1 MPAAP
6 ALAVQKSSLPSRV
19 AALRDEHAALWRRT
33 ADDPPILGPHV
44 SLWRHVRNQR
54 AATRLIDD
62 LSAEATRVPQEPDR
76 RRAWQ
81 EDVRERLQ
89 RFGDER
95 LGWPAGYRRLIF
107 GDGYFNA
114 STSIA
119 RAARAFDPT
128 IPLDDLWQAM
138 RNVWIG
144 NSLQM
149 LLRLPVRSTP
159 ALFAY
164 SMLYP
169 LSDNLL
175 DNPAIEGRAKRAF
188 NERFG
193 RRLAGSPVSPAN
205 AGEAAIFDLVTM
217 IERQFPRGEFGDVH
231 QSLLAIHHGQVLS
244 LTQQDDPG
252 IGDERLLAI
261 SCEKGGTSVLAD
273 LYLVAGRP
281 SENDERFAFGY
292 GVALQLMDD
301 LQDVTRDSAAGHQTI
316 FTRAARLGP
325 LDDLAGRLLR
335 FIDVVLD
342 DPRFFGP
349 PAAFARRASAA
360 KEAGPYVRRGDE
372 QDLLRRNSRSLVV
385 GAVAEQPSLF
395 TARFRRTVSRQWPFS
410 LRAMRRLRRRAQRRF
425 QQTKG
430 AAYLLAD
437 ADEGRP
443 SAV

>member
-1 MPAAP
+1 MSAAS
-6 ALAVQKSSLPSRV
+6 ALIAVEESSLQDRV
-19 AALRDEHAALWRRT
+19 RLLRDEHAALWRAT
-33 ADDPPILGPHV
+33 ADDLPDLGPRIGIC
-44 SLWRHVRNQR
+44 RHAGNER
-54 AATRLIDD
+54 AATRLIDE
-62 LSAEATRVPQEPDR
+62 LAAEATRVPQQPDR

-81 EDVRERLQ
+81 ETVRERLQ

-114 STSIA
+114 STSFA

-149 LLRLPVRSTP
+149 LLRLPVRSTS

-169 LSDNLL
+169 LTDNLL
-175 DNPAIEGRAKRAF
+175 DDPAVEGSAKRAF

-205 AGEAAIFDLVTM
+205 AAEAAVFDLVTM
-217 IERQFPRGEFGDVH
+217 IERQFPRVEFGDVH

-244 LTQQDDPG
+244 LTQQDDPA
-252 IGDERLLAI
+252 IGDDRLLAI
-261 SCEKGGTSVLAD
+261 SCEKGGSSVLAD

-281 SENDERFAFGY
+281 SAEDERFAFGY

-301 LQDVTRDSAAGHQTI
+301 LQDVQRDAAAGHQTI
-316 FTRAARLGP
+316 VTRAARRGA
-325 LDDLAGRLLR
+325 LDRLAGRLLR
-335 FIDVVLD
+335 FIDVMLD
-342 DPRFFGP
+342 NPRFF
-349 PAAFARRASAA
+349 
-360 KEAGPYVRRGDE
+360 AGAQCADE
-372 QDLLRRNSRSLVV
+372 QDLIRRNCRSLVV
-385 GAVAEQPSLF
+385 GAIAGQPALF
-395 TARFRRTVSRQWPFS
+395 SGPFRRAVSGQWPFS

-425 QQTKG
+425 HQTSDV
-430 AAYLLAD
+430 AYLLAD

>member
-1 MPAAP
+1 MRAAP
-6 ALAVQKSSLPSRV
+6 ALVAVDQSCLLARV
-19 AALRDEHAALWRRT
+19 GSLRDEHAALWLDTRDDLPVIGRR
-33 ADDPPILGPHV
+33 IGM
-44 SLWRHVRNQR
+44 WRHAGNTR

-62 LSAEATRVPQEPDR
+62 LAAEATRVPHQPELK
-76 RRAWQ
+76 RAWQ
-81 EDVRERLQ
+81 ETVRERLQ

-95 LGWPAGYRRLIF
+95 LGWPSGYRRLIF

-114 STSIA
+114 STGFV

-128 IPLDDLWQAM
+128 ISLDDLWQAM
-138 RNVWIG
+138 RNIWIG

-169 LSDNLL
+169 LTDNLL
-175 DNPAIEGRAKRAF
+175 DDPAVDGSVKQAF

-193 RRLAGSPVSPAN
+193 RRLAGAPVSPAN
-205 AGEAAIFDLVTM
+205 ASEAAVFDLVTM
-217 IERQFPRGEFGDVH
+217 IERQFPRWEFADVH
-231 QSLLAIHHGQVLS
+231 HSLLAIHHGQILS
-244 LTQQDDPG
+244 LTQQDDAG

-261 SCEKGGTSVLAD
+261 SCEKGGSSVLAD

-281 SENDERFAFGY
+281 SDDDERFAFGY

-301 LQDVTRDSAAGHQTI
+301 LQDVERDTANGHQTI

-325 LDDLAGRLLR
+325 LDRLAGRLLR
-335 FIDVVLD
+335 FIDVILD
-342 DPRFFGP
+342 RPRLF
-349 PAAFARRASAA
+349 
-360 KEAGPYVRRGDE
+360 AGPERTDE
-372 QDLLRRNSRSLVV
+372 QDLLRRNCRSLVV
-385 GAVAEQPSLF
+385 GAVAEQPALF
-395 TARFRRTVSRQWPFS
+395 TNRFRRTVSSQWPFS

-425 QQTKG
+425 QQTTA

-437 ADEGRP
+437 ADDGRP